1 MAYIPPHKRH
11 LKDIRASSPLRPELL
26 SPLFEKN
33 LKFRSSSSTTNSNAH
48 RSGKIVY
55 ANTAIS
61 RWFSVGLDDPNQLP
75 ASVHLQPVSLESVER
90 KVGENSLTLINS
102 DLEESAGGN
111 SERFSKNPWDYIA
124 ENVMKDLLSSFE
136 FVRSEMESQTLEE
149 VRPTLVA
156 RLGKVVF
163 RGSSSVNQESV
174 GKDLVDEDAL
184 RRMKRSFKTNL
195 PKSYMESIL
204 QEGVPKIGVEFEDEK
219 DIYHVK
225 LSDRTRPDS
234 TLSCKCALKEDG
246 KLQLYKVELNQVR
259 HMVMDISCLEKNLD
273 LRLMLCTKRII
284 TPTDDDMKSIRDLI
298 DFAVLDSGVKGGL
311 RWPFGKA
318 TSGEKFSVVGAWH
331 IVAKS
336 YKNASLRLKVR
347 DADRF
352 DYRASIGEESGEIV
366 IKLKRVVSEL
376 KEQQSD
382 VNLITEMLKDNL
394 KVVWN
399 NLF

>member
-11 LKDIRASSPLRPELL
+11 SKNPKASSSLRPELL

-48 RSGKIVY
+48 RGGKIVY

-61 RWFSVGLDDPNQLP
+61 RWFSVGLDDPNQFP

-90 KVGENSLTLINS
+90 KVGENPLTSINS

-111 SERFSKNPWDYIA
+111 LERFWKNPWDYIA

-156 RLGKVVF
+156 VLGEVAF
-163 RGSSSVNQESV
+163 RGSSLVNQESV
-174 GKDLVDEDAL
+174 TKDLVDEDAL
-184 RRMKRSFKTNL
+184 RRMKRSFQTNL

-219 DIYHVK
+219 DVYHV
-225 LSDRTRPDS
+225 
-234 TLSCKCALKEDG
+234 
-246 KLQLYKVELNQVR
+246 KVELNEVR

-284 TPTDDDMKSIRDLI
+284 TPTDDDMKSIKDLI

-311 RWPFGKA
+311 RWPFGKT

-336 YKNASLRLKVR
+336 YKNASLSLKVR
-347 DADRF
+347 DVDRF
-352 DYRASIGEESGEIV
+352 DLWASIGVESGEIV

-376 KEQQSD
+376 KERQSD

>member
-225 LSDRTRPDS
+225 
-234 TLSCKCALKEDG
+234 
-246 KLQLYKVELNQVR
+246 VELNQVR